1 MSEFTQ
7 KDIAFRKYE
16 IATQKELAVKLGF
29 DKSLLEKV
37 NENELVFQ

>member
-1 MSEFTQ
+1 MSELTQ